1 MIFRRLALCLPLV
14 FGVAAC
20 ASAPPPPRFPDIRFK
35 GEPPILLDVARVELV
50 STFQPGFAAPEV
62 EHEFPVP
69 PQRALEN
76 LCKDRLQAIS
86 PASQRVARFTIV
98 DAKVIEA
105 ELPRKEGFKADFT
118 TQQAQRYD
126 GQVEIRLDIYDENG
140 IVVRT
145 ATARATR
152 SRTVAEDI
160 TPNDR
165 DRVWYEMSDELAHSA
180 DQVLEQYIDASFF
193 PYKR

>member
-1 MIFRRLALCLPLV
+1 MFTFTARRWVLGNLLAKV
-14 FGVAAC
+14 N
-20 ASAPPPPRFPDIRFK
+20 FPDPTKR
-35 GEPPILLDVARVELV
+35 
-50 STFQPGFAAPEV
+50 
-62 EHEFPVP
+62 
-69 PQRALEN
+69 
-76 LCKDRLQAIS
+76 
-86 PASQRVARFTIV
+86 
-98 DAKVIEA
+98 
-105 ELPRKEGFKADFT
+105 EGVKPDYDADFT

-145 ATARATR
+145 ATARASR

-180 DQVLEQYIDASFF
+180 DQVLEQYINASFF

>member
-1 MIFRRLALCLPLV
+1 MIFRRLALCLPLALAL
-14 FGVAAC
+14 AAC
-20 ASAPPPPRFPDIRFK
+20 SSAPPPSRFPDISFK

-50 STFQPGFAAPEV
+50 STFQPSFAAPEV
-62 EHEFPVP
+62 EQNFPIP

>member
-1 MIFRRLALCLPLV
+1 MIFRRLALALPLA
-14 FGVAAC
+14 FGLAAC
-20 ASAPPPPRFPDIRFK
+20 ASAPPPPRFPDISFK
-35 GEPPILLDVARVELV
+35 NEPPILLDVARIELV
-50 STFQPGFAAPEV
+50 STFQPSFARPEV
-62 EHEFPVP
+62 EQNFPVP

-98 DAKVIEA
+98 DARVTET
-105 ELPRKEGFKADFT
+105 ELPRKEGLKADFT
-118 TQQAQRYD
+118 TQIGQGYN

-145 ATARATR
+145 ATAKASR
-152 SRTVAEDI
+152 SRTVPEDI

-165 DRVWYEMSDELAHSA
+165 DQVWYEMSDELAHSA
-180 DQVLEQYIDASFF
+180 DQVLEQYINASFF